1 MDDLQYDELGVRIGA
16 SSREAGEAAAAD
28 FAEAARA
35 AITARGDIA
44 VILATGNSQLGF
56 VEALGRRGDV
66 AWDRITVLHMDEYLG
81 MREDHPASFRRWMKE
96 RIVEP
101 LRPRRFEGLAGDFIP
116 ADAAIARYEALLR
129 DLTPAICV
137 MGIGENGHLA
147 FNDPPADF
155 GAEEWVRIVELDEVS
170 RQQQVGE
177 GHFPSLADTPREAIS
192 LTIPAL
198 LAPQRV
204 IVVAPEARKARAVKA
219 ALEGPVSPAVPASIL
234 RTQPQARLYLDADSA
249 ALLDRT
255 QR

>member
-1 MDDLQYDELGVRIGA
+1 MDDLQYDELEVRIGA

-35 AITARGDIA
+35 AIAARGDIA

-56 VEALGRRGDV
+56 VEALGRRTDV
-66 AWDRITVLHMDEYLG
+66 PWDRITVLHMDEYLG
-81 MREDHPASFRRWMKE
+81 MREDHPASFGRWMRE

-101 LRPRRFEGLAGDFIP
+101 LHPRRFEGLAGDAVPP
-116 ADAAIARYEALLR
+116 AAEIARYEALLR
-129 DLTPAICV
+129 DLDPAICV

-249 ALLDRT
+249 ALLDRR